1 MKKKLIITG
10 ASGFLGRKLCL
21 QAVKNWNVYGLIH
34 KHIFSQN
41 GVTVLKI
48 DLTSL
53 SDLKK
58 FFLNIKPDAL
68 IHTAAISD
76 PNFCQENPEQSFKL
90 NVESSINLSILCSD
104 LEIPFIFC
112 STDLVFDGLNPPY
125 SENDI
130 VCPVNTYG
138 KHKVLAEKGIIKIYA
153 DSLICRLPLLYGYP
167 ESGNRG
173 LKKMLTDLENNRT
186 VKLFS
191 DEYRSPVS
199 AESAATGIL
208 ELLGKNSGLL
218 HLGGRESISRYDF
231 GLLVAELYNYSSD
244 LIEKILQLDVP
255 MPAPRSI
262 DVSLISKQ
270 AYSLGYKPG
279 LLREE
284 LKRINTNLKKK

>member
-1 MKKKLIITG
+1 
-10 ASGFLGRKLCL
+10 
-21 QAVKNWNVYGLIH
+21 
-34 KHIFSQN
+34 
-41 GVTVLKI
+41 
-48 DLTSL
+48 
-53 SDLKK
+53 
-58 FFLNIKPDAL
+58 
-68 IHTAAISD
+68 
-76 PNFCQENPEQSFKL
+76 
-90 NVESSINLSILCSD
+90 
-104 LEIPFIFC
+104 
-112 STDLVFDGLNPPY
+112 
-125 SENDI
+125 
-130 VCPVNTYG
+130 
-138 KHKVLAEKGIIKIYA
+138 
-153 DSLICRLPLLYGYP
+153 
-167 ESGNRG
+167 
-173 LKKMLTDLENNRT
+173 MLTDLENNRT